1 MSFVGLYTGLT
12 GVRAGQVG
20 IDTSANNIANAN
32 TPGYTRQRVELTA
45 RPGYQSPV
53 GQLGT
58 GVDVTSVNRLRD
70 AFLDDRARASNADA
84 AAKGSRSELL
94 RTIEDLMGEPDNGVT
109 ARLTALWSSTETW
122 SNDPADVAGR
132 RQVLTDLSAVA
143 ETLRSVT
150 AQWDTLATDVAV
162 QRDTGIRTVNDA
174 LTQLADL
181 DRRIASAD
189 PKRVGPEL
197 HDQRDLLLD
206 EIAWHTGAVARVGA
220 DGRSDVRL
228 GGVPLITPDGPA
240 TLAATGGVITVTGP
254 TGTVDDVSATLGGEL
269 GGLTRVLTQD
279 LPEQRAALGRF
290 AAAFADA
297 ANAAN
302 AAGFTA
308 ANAPGGAL
316 LSYDPADPAGTL
328 TMATSDPAALAAAGT
343 AGTPPAGPS
352 PFDGVNARAFADL
365 RLTAV
370 PDGSGGTRRLDAHLA
385 DVVTGLAGDVRSARA
400 AADASRGVA
409 SQASMARAAEHGVS
423 LDEEMV
429 SLVRYQRALEAAS
442 RVMTAVDEALDV
454 LVNRTGIVGR

>member
-1 MSFVGLYTGLT
+1 MSFVGLYTGLS

-32 TPGYTRQRVELTA
+32 TPGYTRQRVELSPSHSYT
-45 RPGYQSPV
+45 SPV
-53 GQLGT
+53 GQVGT

-70 AFLDDRARASNADA
+70 AFLDDRARAANADA
-84 AAKGSRSELL
+84 ASKGSRAELL
-94 RTIEDLMGEPDNGVT
+94 RTLEDLMGEPDNGIT
-109 ARLTALWSSTETW
+109 SRLTALWASSETW
-122 SNDPADVAGR
+122 ANDPADVASR

-143 ETLRSVT
+143 ETIRSVSS
-150 AQWDTLATDVAV
+150 QWDTLETDVTV

-174 LTQLADL
+174 LEQLAAL
-181 DRRIASAD
+181 DRQIAGAD

-206 EIAWHTGAVARVGA
+206 EIAWHTGATARVGA

-228 GGVPLITPDGPA
+228 GNVPLLTPDGA
-240 TLAATGGVITVTGP
+240 ASLAAAGGVITVTGP
-254 TGTVDDVSATLGGEL
+254 TGTTDDVSADLGGEL

-279 LPEQRAALGRF
+279 LPAQRDALD
-290 AAAFADA
+290 AFAVSLA
-297 ANAAN
+297 NAVNAAN
-302 AAGFTA
+302 ASGFTA
-308 ANAPGGAL
+308 TGAAGGAL
-316 LSYDPADPAGTL
+316 LGFTDPADPAGTL
-328 TMATSDPAALAAAGT
+328 TMATTDPAALAAAGT
-343 AGTPPAGPS
+343 AGAPPSA
-352 PFDGVNARAFADL
+352 FDGENARTFADL

-370 PDGSGGTRRLDAHLA
+370 PDGTGGDRRLDAHLA

-409 SQASMARAAEHGVS
+409 SQASTARAAEHGVS

-442 RVMTAVDEALDV
+442 RVMTTIDEALDV